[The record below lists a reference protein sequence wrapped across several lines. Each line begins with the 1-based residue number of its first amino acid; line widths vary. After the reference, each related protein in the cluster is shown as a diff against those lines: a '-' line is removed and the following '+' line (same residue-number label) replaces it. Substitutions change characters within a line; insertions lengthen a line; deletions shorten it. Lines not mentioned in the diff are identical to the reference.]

1 MKMKKKILTPDMI
14 KDLKQSFAALKE
26 PVAVMVFTKMAVN
39 EQFSELATE
48 LLKEIS
54 EAEHRVRVEH
64 HTVGDEAS
72 KTYGVERAPT
82 LLIAPGKYSIR
93 FTGAPLGEEGRTL
106 VMALLMASTG
116 QPALAADS
124 LKRLEKLKDKRHV
137 RVFVSPTCPYCP
149 QQSTYAIGAAVAKPG
164 LVSAEIIEIFENRDL
179 AEKYAAMSVPKT
191 FVGEENVSRGL
202 DPEEFLME
210 SIVQGRKADFVP
222 PVGREELRDYD
233 IVILGGGPAGLTAAI
248 YAERSGLKSIV
259 LERASLGGQVAI
271 TPVVENYTGFPRIA
285 GKTLVELMTRQAM
298 EYALVLQGVGDVE
311 AKETEKGFEVK
322 TVRGVYTARALIL
335 ATGASHRKL
344 DVPGEERLE
353 GRGVSYCATCDGYLH
368 RDGGKVVV
376 VGGGNSALTDALY
389 LDSLGAKVT
398 LVHRRDTFRAED
410 RLQQALFQ
418 RSIPVRYNS
427 RLKEIAGKD
436 SVQKVILEDVQTGK
450 ETELMAGG
458 VFISIGYEPN
468 SETAKALGLAVDE
481 FGYIKTDPWQ
491 RTSLTGVYAAG
502 DVTGGIKQIAVAV
515 GQGSV
520 AAITAFEDLTQK
532 RLRAPLSV

>member
-1 MKMKKKILTPDMI
+1 MEKKILTPDMR
-14 KDLKQSFAALKE
+14 KDLKESFAVLKE
-26 PVAVMVFTKMAVN
+26 PVTVMIFSKTAVN
-39 EQFSELATE
+39 EQFNELAVE
-48 LLKEIS
+48 LLQEIA
-54 EAEHRVRVEH
+54 EAEPRIKVEL

-72 KTYGVERAPT
+72 KKYAVERSPT
-82 LLIAPGKYSIR
+82 LLVAPEKYSIR

-106 VMALLMASTG
+106 IMALLMASAG
-116 QPALAADS
+116 QPALAAGS
-124 LKRLEKLKDKRHV
+124 LKRLEKLTERRHV

-164 LVSAEIIEIFENRDL
+164 LVSAEIIEIYENRDL

-191 FVGEENVSRGL
+191 FVGEENTSKGL
-202 DPEEFLME
+202 DPEEYFME
-210 SIVQGRKADFVP
+210 ALVHGHRIDYVP

-259 LERASLGGQVAI
+259 LERAAVGGQVAI
-271 TPVVENYTGFPRIA
+271 TPVVENYTGFPSIA
-285 GKTLVELMTRQAM
+285 GKTLVELMARQAM
-298 EYALVLQGVGDVE
+298 EYTLVLQGVGDVE
-311 AKETEKGFEVK
+311 AKKTEKGFEVK
-322 TVRGVYTARALIL
+322 TSRGIYTAKALIL

-344 DVPGEERLE
+344 DVPGEKKFE

-376 VGGGNSALTDALY
+376 VGGGNSALTDSVY

-418 RSIPVRYNS
+418 RGIPVHYNS
-427 RLKEIAGKD
+427 RLKEITGKNA
-436 SVQKVILEDVQTGK
+436 VEKVKLEDVKTGK
-450 ETELMAGG
+450 TTELMAGG
-458 VFISIGYEPN
+458 AFISIGYEPN
-468 SETAKALGLAVDE
+468 NETAGALGLALDE
-481 FGYIKTDPWQ
+481 YGYIKTDPWQ
-491 RTSLTGVYAAG
+491 RTSLQGVYAAG

-532 RLRAPLSV
+532 RLRTPLAV